1 MRLESYCSRIA
12 LEFAKQKVL
21 FCLALHVI
29 LNLKIISQIK
39 ALKYKNVRK
48 ARHLSNVL
56 AELQRVGKER
66 NLSTTE
72 SHFRTFL
79 YALSLL
85 CTLLAFRFHSRATF
99 ALEKERAKKDSN
111 RLLLERDKQVKPL
124 EEAIVF
130 LAQLGSNSSGR
141 RTIYDKAPLNMHWG
155 AISSVL

>member
-99 ALEKERAKKDSN
+99 ALEKER
-111 RLLLERDKQVKPL
+111 EQ
-124 EEAIVF
+124 
-130 LAQLGSNSSGR
+130 R
-141 RTIYDKAPLNMHWG
+141 R
-155 AISSVL
+155 ISIDFC